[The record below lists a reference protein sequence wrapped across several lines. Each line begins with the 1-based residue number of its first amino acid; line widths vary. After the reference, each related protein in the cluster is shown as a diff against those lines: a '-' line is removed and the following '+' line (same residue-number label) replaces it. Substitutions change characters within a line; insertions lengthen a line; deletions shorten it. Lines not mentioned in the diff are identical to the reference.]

1 MDTLL
6 SVVVGLILGGA
17 LLLSSNPLTHGWLAF
32 CEEEWSLAAG
42 QGTARA
48 LRLALIGAGCLFII
62 LGLSNLW
69 RA

>member
-6 SVVVGLILGGA
+6 SVVVGLALGGA
-17 LLLSSNPLTHGWLAF
+17 LLFSSSPLTQGWLAF
-32 CEEEWSLAAG
+32 CEEEWSLSPS

-48 LRLALIGAGCLFII
+48 LRLALIGTGCLFII
-62 LGLSNLW
+62 LGLTNLW